1 MMSDKEQDSEIG
13 SQRSACENLVKD
25 LLPDDEDAVSSQEE
39 IIGENARLQNEALM
53 KKIDDE
59 CREEQLN
66 DERELAKRIR
76 EAQKELDSEE
86 EAAGIAQ
93 DDKK

>member
-1 MMSDKEQDSEIG
+1 
-13 SQRSACENLVKD
+13 
-25 LLPDDEDAVSSQEE
+25 
-39 IIGENARLQNEALM
+39 M

-86 EAAGIAQ
+86 EAGIAQ

>member
-1 MMSDKEQDSEIG
+1 M
-13 SQRSACENLVKD
+13 RSVGENMVKD

-39 IIGENARLQNEALM
+39 VIGENVRVQSEALM

-76 EAQKELDSEE
+76 EAQKEFDSDDD
-86 EAAGIAQ
+86 ATAVQ